1 MITKFRHL
9 ERYPLWFEIVPLAI
23 TTAIMAVQRFLF
35 TDVITYPSF
44 IIGISGLFLPLKNP
58 HWAIM
63 EVGLPTVLIMM
74 CVGLLFS
81 IWIATS
87 TTPTMVNTGLSI
99 LASAILLPATCLLL
113 GLVSLTTDTFWSTV
127 GLPMMGTGH
136 DIGTLTVLYALFAI
150 FCWLSPLFGIL
161 CALTGW
167 FALKTTLVSKAELL
181 LQKPAESLI
190 SGYRN
195 MPKASSLAKT
205 ST

>member
-23 TTAIMAVQRFLF
+23 TTAIMAVQHFLF
-35 TDVITYPSF
+35 TNVITYLSF
-44 IIGISGLFLPLKNP
+44 IIGICITGLFLPLKNP

-181 LQKPAESLI
+181 L
-190 SGYRN
+190 
-195 MPKASSLAKT
+195 
-205 ST
+205 

>member
-113 GLVSLTTDTFWSTV
+113 GLVSMTTDTFWSTV

-167 FALKTTLVSKAELL
+167 FALKTTLVSKAESL
-181 LQKPAESLI
+181 LQKQAESLI

-195 MPKASSLAKT
+195 MPKITSLA
-205 ST
+205 

>member
-9 ERYPLWFEIVPLAI
+9 ERYPLWFEIAPLAI
-23 TTAIMAVQRFLF
+23 TAVIMAVQRFLF
-35 TDVITYPSF
+35 TDVITYLSF
-44 IIGISGLFLPLKNP
+44 IIGIGITGLFLPLKNP

-63 EVGLPTVLIMM
+63 EIGFPAVLTMM

-81 IWIATS
+81 IWIAAN
-87 TTPTMVNTGLSI
+87 TTPTMVNTSLSL
-99 LASAILLPATCLLL
+99 LAPAILLPATCLLL
-113 GLVSLTTDTFWSTV
+113 GLVSLTTGTSWGSV
-127 GLPMMGTGH
+127 GLPMMGIGH
-136 DIGTLTVLYALFAI
+136 DIGTPTVLYALFAI

-181 LQKPAESLI
+181 LQKQAESLI

-195 MPKASSLAKT
+195 MLKITSLA
-205 ST
+205 

>member
-1 MITKFRHL
+1 MITKFRHI
-9 ERYPLWFEIVPLAI
+9 ERYPLWFEIAPLAI
-23 TTAIMAVQRFLF
+23 TAAIMAVQRFLF

-181 LQKPAESLI
+181 LQKQAESLI

-195 MPKASSLAKT
+195 MLKITSLA
-205 ST
+205 

>member
-9 ERYPLWFEIVPLAI
+9 ERYPLWFEIAPLAI
-23 TTAIMAVQRFLF
+23 TAAIMAVQRFLF
-35 TDVITYPSF
+35 TNVITYLSF
-44 IIGISGLFLPLKNP
+44 IIGICITGLFLPLKNP

-63 EVGLPTVLIMM
+63 EIDLPAVLTMM

-81 IWIATS
+81 IWIAAS

-99 LASAILLPATCLLL
+99 LAPAILLPATCLLL
-113 GLVSLTTDTFWSTV
+113 GLVSLTTDTSWGSV
-127 GLPMMGTGH
+127 GLPMMGLGH
-136 DIGTLTVLYALFAI
+136 DMGTPTVLYALFAI

-181 LQKPAESLI
+181 LQKQAESLI

-195 MPKASSLAKT
+195 MLKITSLA
-205 ST
+205 

>member
-9 ERYPLWFEIVPLAI
+9 ERYPLWFEIAPLAI

-35 TDVITYPSF
+35 TNVIAYLSF
-44 IIGISGLFLPLKNP
+44 IIGICITGLFLPLKNP
-58 HWAIM
+58 HGAIM
-63 EVGLPTVLIMM
+63 EVGLPAVLTMM

-81 IWIATS
+81 IWIAAN
-87 TTPTMVNTGLSI
+87 TTPTMVNTSLSL
-99 LASAILLPATCLLL
+99 LAPAILLPATCLLL
-113 GLVSLTTDTFWSTV
+113 GLVSLTTGTSWGTV
-127 GLPMMGTGH
+127 GLTMMGLGH
-136 DIGTLTVLYALFAI
+136 DMGTPTVLYALFAI

-181 LQKPAESLI
+181 LQKQAESLI

-195 MPKASSLAKT
+195 MPKITSLA
-205 ST
+205 